1 MLKSRA
7 VVVFGLNELRGKTV
21 NPQGYAEGAWN
32 SSNAESLMRY
42 TVNQGYTIQG
52 WELGK
57 KSYAQIWKVH
67 LVWKQF
73 ALALDSHL
81 KKKIIKIVIIC
92 ITPTNMN
99 LILNTN
105 EKTKLGTEE
114 CDTAG
119 ILRHIL
125 IKLKYFTCTVSLHS
139 SLILLSQL
147 SNSNFMEHNATQAD
161 MFCY

>member
-1 MLKSRA
+1 
-7 VVVFGLNELRGKTV
+7 
-21 NPQGYAEGAWN
+21 
-32 SSNAESLMRY
+32 
-42 TVNQGYTIQG
+42 
-52 WELGK
+52 
-57 KSYAQIWKVH
+57 
-67 LVWKQF
+67 
-73 ALALDSHL
+73 
-81 KKKIIKIVIIC
+81 
-92 ITPTNMN
+92 MN

-125 IKLKYFTCTVSLHS
+125 IKLKYFTCTLSLHS

-147 SNSNFMEHNATQAD
+147 SNSNFMEHSATQAE